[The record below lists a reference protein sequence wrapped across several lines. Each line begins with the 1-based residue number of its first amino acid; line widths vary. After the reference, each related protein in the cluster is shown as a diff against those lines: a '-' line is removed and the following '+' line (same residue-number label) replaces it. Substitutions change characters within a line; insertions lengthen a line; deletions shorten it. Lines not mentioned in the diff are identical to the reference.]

1 MSGLLQRLSTVLAPV
16 AEVIEEYDDALTV
29 RHDDTV
35 ASFRVVALTD
45 ELELISLTQ
54 ILAWDLPLSEKTRRK
69 VSEQTAATLLGTVA
83 LVADPAGRRADAML
97 RYSFP
102 AAGLSDDALRTLV
115 LVVLAAGADVRRVLA
130 G

>member
-1 MSGLLQRLSTVLAPV
+1 MSGLLRRLSAVLAPV

-29 RHDDTV
+29 RHDETV

-54 ILAWDLPLSEKTRRK
+54 ILAWDLPMSEKTRQQ
-69 VSEQTAATLLGTVA
+69 VSEHTAATLLGTVA
-83 LVADPAGRRADAML
+83 LVGDPAGKKADAML
-97 RYSFP
+97 RYTFP